1 MTLRIRETVF
11 EHEEGRDKVTITA
24 AEAWSINRLRKLAA
38 EYPEEVDIYEN
49 KDGSLFGHVPAEW
62 MKLVPPPKHTP
73 EQKAAMAERAK
84 KLAEIRRSM
93 K

>member
-1 MTLRIRETVF
+1 MDLLRVRETVF
-11 EHEEGRDKVTITA
+11 EHEEGRDTATITA

-62 MKLVPPPKHTP
+62 MKLVPPPTYTD
-73 EQKAAMAERAK
+73 EQKEKMRERGRAAAANF
-84 KLAEIRRSM
+84 RR
-93 K
+93 